1 MSDSLPLPPPP
12 DSPSPR
18 DSRIEMFRTALGSH
32 ARKRLSDAD
41 DTHVLSR
48 KADFDSTDHFASF
61 DTLGPRFPGVDLS
74 RVREAHAVLR
84 GIDDAFA
91 SPTIPWAAMAWILVE
106 LLRLYESRLRP
117 ETFAEWARAVFADP
131 AQEKLVPQ
139 LLYAMLAHT
148 TDLTDLCAHLRLED
162 KDSVDSTSTG
172 LQWCETACRDLQTV
186 HGLNVLPQI
195 LQNLSRAL
203 LADQF
208 RAMMRAA
215 LVATESDVQNVM
227 LGSSYAGILSVAVA
241 QIERVISPSE
251 EPSSYWLV
259 LGSEHADAL
268 RQGSELQPQ
277 LVRDRG
283 LGVGA
288 EPRLLGTFGPIARMG
303 KPPIRIHCIEEP
315 ILSPRIALLGVNH
328 ADHARASVVGSV
340 GQYLHAP
347 ERPDGAVV
355 YERAVSF
362 RVHPDRLV
370 RLGLPALPS
379 PLG

>member
-1 MSDSLPLPPPP
+1 M
-12 DSPSPR
+12 
-18 DSRIEMFRTALGSH
+18 
-32 ARKRLSDAD
+32 
-41 DTHVLSR
+41 
-48 KADFDSTDHFASF
+48 
-61 DTLGPRFPGVDLS
+61 
-74 RVREAHAVLR
+74 
-84 GIDDAFA
+84 
-91 SPTIPWAAMAWILVE
+91 
-106 LLRLYESRLRP
+106 
-117 ETFAEWARAVFADP
+117 FADP

-162 KDSVDSTSTG
+162 KDPVDSTSTG
-172 LQWCETACRDLQTV
+172 LQWCETACRDLQTI

-208 RAMMRAA
+208 RAMMRTA
-215 LVATESDVQNVM
+215 LAATESRAQNVV
-227 LGSSYAGILSVAVA
+227 LGSSYAGIFSTAVA

-277 LVRDRG
+277 LVRGRG
-283 LGVGA
+283 LEGGA

-303 KPPIRIHCIEEP
+303 ASPIRIHCIEEP

-328 ADHARASVVGSV
+328 ADPARASIVGSV
-340 GQYLHAP
+340 GRYLRAP